1 MSVTVARRDP
11 TRPYRWEAM
20 CVDHQIGFRGSKPS
34 AINWAE
40 QHVKDEHPGEK
51 VEYP

>member
-1 MSVTVARRDP
+1 MATTVQ
-11 TRPYRWEAM
+11 RPDESQPRRWEAL
-20 CVDHQIGFRGSKPS
+20 CIDHSVGFRGSKPS